1 MASQVVLVVK
11 ILPANAED
19 DARDVGSI
27 PGIGRSPRE
36 GNGNPLRFSY
46 QENPMNRG
54 AWQATVLSVSRSRT
68 GLSDWAQLTALAC
81 SSFIRWLVES
91 SRWLIITNKP
101 DEGLKELKM
110 VAHRN
115 GMKNVEETLNLE
127 VSGKGKGRWLL
138 GWREIINSPAFSFLR

>member
-11 ILPANAED
+11 ILPASAED

-46 QENPMNRG
+46 QEYAMNRG

-68 GLSDWAQLTALAC
+68 GLSD
-81 SSFIRWLVES
+81 
-91 SRWLIITNKP
+91 
-101 DEGLKELKM
+101 
-110 VAHRN
+110 
-115 GMKNVEETLNLE
+115 
-127 VSGKGKGRWLL
+127 
-138 GWREIINSPAFSFLR
+138 